1 MWSSADTS
9 RGRPRAC
16 RAVPKARSMS
26 LTASSA
32 FAWWGVQHQPC
43 PFQVGQVPLPPLHTR
58 LGASTELPALLPP
71 AHLNV
76 AHVGL
81 YHVQAVLPDELAHQL
96 DALLVGR
103 HLGAQIRQVVWVNSG
118 SW

>member
-1 MWSSADTS
+1 M
-9 RGRPRAC
+9 P
-16 RAVPKARSMS
+16 PPS
-26 LTASSA
+26 LPT
-32 FAWWGVQHQPC
+32 
-43 PFQVGQVPLPPLHTR
+43 L

-81 YHVQAVLPDELAHQL
+81 HHIQAILPDELAHQL

-103 HLGAQIRQVVWVNSG
+103 HLGAQIGQVVVQVPCPAAAWNLAWRLQGFSHR
-118 SW
+118 